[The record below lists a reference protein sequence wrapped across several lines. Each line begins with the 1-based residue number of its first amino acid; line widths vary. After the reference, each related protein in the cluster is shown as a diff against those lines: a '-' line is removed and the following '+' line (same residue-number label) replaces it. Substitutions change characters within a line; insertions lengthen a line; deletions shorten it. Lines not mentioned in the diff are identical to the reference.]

1 MNAEEFCD
9 KLEGY
14 YDSWK
19 QASAD
24 PARYAH
30 VKIRWTRLGPKQLE
44 SKQWYPYLGEEKPYR
59 KRWHKVY
66 TEGDHI
72 RVENWGVN
80 WQGHRNCC
88 DMIFTLEN
96 GIYKGKVATD
106 ECIVNGGFVESMV
119 EFDGTRYKSRDRGW
133 TANRSKKM
141 WGSDVIYEF
150 LGV

>member
-44 SKQWYPYLGEEKPYR
+44 SKQWYHYLGEEKPYR
-59 KRWHKVY
+59 SVGIKFIPKV
-66 TEGDHI
+66 TTSVLRTGE
-72 RVENWGVN
+72 
-80 WQGHRNCC
+80 
-88 DMIFTLEN
+88 
-96 GIYKGKVATD
+96 
-106 ECIVNGGFVESMV
+106 
-119 EFDGTRYKSRDRGW
+119 
-133 TANRSKKM
+133 
-141 WGSDVIYEF
+141 
-150 LGV
+150 